1 MPDTSSPLLAV
12 AAARVD
18 FLEHGRRGAVGVSDL
33 IVASWERS
41 RDAGVDAVRP
51 YSAYTEEI
59 DTRSRLVRC
68 ARPVLEQLEADTAD
82 MPLVIALTDK
92 KARIVQRIDCSAA
105 VARLLDRVHFAP
117 GFDCSEPVIGT
128 NGIGTVFETGQPV
141 SVVGPEHFTEN
152 MQMFACTG
160 APIID
165 PATSRVEGVLDISSL
180 AQAWSPI
187 MHALVKSAAKDI
199 SRNLLLDRSQSQ
211 HAIFD
216 TYLRVTARSTRQA
229 VFAFGDSVFVAS
241 PAAQQQFDAAEQ
253 QVLREHATFMMAHKE
268 RVSDTLALPGKQR
281 LVHIRGTRILTGSE
295 VAGMVV
301 IAEVVKSPRAG
312 SPDDFAEELLPQI
325 GVATRRTS
333 KIADVLFRSRDF
345 LAGGQSP
352 AWVRACRELRE
363 ALEKKKATLL
373 VGESGVGKATL
384 AMELFHSVYPGGHS
398 ISVDAAQ
405 LGDNGPSSDISSL
418 LNSPRPGDCTLH
430 IVRDIDHACSVG
442 VEQLKAYFSAV
453 GSLGA
458 AGWLVATTS
467 RSPSNSG
474 LPFRELLGHF
484 ATAITVP
491 PLRCRTDDLP
501 AITTALL
508 HGIVPEREVRLSR
521 SAQRLISRYSWPRNL
536 TQLREALVYALRQ
549 RPVGEIQEGD
559 LPGFCR
565 TASRRTLTQLEVI
578 ERDAIISALRDT
590 KGNRVAAA
598 NLLGISRSSLYRK
611 LRTYGITV

>member
-1 MPDTSSPLLAV
+1 MSDASSPLLTV
-12 AAARVD
+12 AAARVE
-18 FLEHGRRGAVGVSDL
+18 FLEHGRRGTAGVSEL

-41 RDAGVDAVRP
+41 RDAGVDAVHP
-51 YSAYTEEI
+51 YSAYTDEI
-59 DTRSRLVRC
+59 DAGSRLVRC
-68 ARPVLEQLEADTAD
+68 ARPVLEQLEVDTAD

-92 KARIVQRIDCSAA
+92 KARIVQRIDCSPA

-117 GFDCSEPVIGT
+117 GFDCSEPIMGT
-128 NGIGTVFETGQPV
+128 NGIGTVIEAGQPV

-165 PATSRVEGVLDISSL
+165 PATSRVEGVLDITSL
-180 AQAWSPI
+180 AQAWSPV

-216 TYLRVTARSTRQA
+216 MYLRVTARSSRQA

-241 PAAQQQFDAAEQ
+241 PAAQQLFDVAEQ
-253 QVLREHATFMMAHKE
+253 RILREHATFMMAHKE
-268 RVSDTLALPGKQR
+268 RASDTLALPGKER

-301 IAEVVKSPRAG
+301 IAELVKAPRAG
-312 SPDDFAEELLPQI
+312 SPDDFAEQLLPQI
-325 GVATRRTS
+325 GVATQRTS
-333 KIADVLFRSRDF
+333 KIADVLIHSRDC
-345 LAGGQSP
+345 LANGQSP

-363 ALEKKKATLL
+363 ALEERKPTLL
-373 VGESGVGKATL
+373 VGESGVGKFTL

-405 LGDNGPSSDISSL
+405 LGTDEPSSDISSL
-418 LNSPRPGDCTLH
+418 LHNPGECTLH

-442 VEQLKAYFSAV
+442 VEQLDAYLSAV
-453 GSLGA
+453 GSLEGSA
-458 AGWLVATTS
+458 WVVATTS

-484 ATAITVP
+484 DTAITVP
-491 PLRCRTDDLP
+491 PLRWRTDDLP
-501 AITTALL
+501 AITAALL
-508 HGIVPEREVRLSR
+508 RGIVPSRDVQLSP
-521 SAQRLISRYSWPRNL
+521 AAKRLINRYSWPHNL
-536 TQLREALVYALRQ
+536 SQLREALVYALRK
-549 RPVGEIQEGD
+549 RPVGEIQDAD
-559 LPGFCR
+559 LPGYCQ
-565 TASRRTLTQLEVI
+565 TTSRRTLTPLEVM

-590 KGNRVAAA
+590 DGNRVAAA
-598 NLLGISRSSLYRK
+598 AQLGLSRSTLYRK